1 MSRERINGKCVWKD
15 DMCWRVNCII
25 IHFFGDPQPSV
36 CFPSQYSHLKKTNK
50 KQNKSPGNVPS
61 QNENITVEHL
71 SPLGA
76 FKITVSLNPSSQTT
90 EIFPWKCAV
99 THAPLCFSITVI
111 QHRQHCTCSLQY
123 QRTVP
128 VRVVVIHHLHY
139 LIQNNRHFNIKQIVM
154 RSLGEFL
161 QLIKQEGIKWLQ
173 K

>member
-1 MSRERINGKCVWKD
+1 MG
-15 DMCWRVNCII
+15 
-25 IHFFGDPQPSV
+25 SV
-36 CFPSQYSHLKKTNK
+36 CGRMTCVEELIALLFIFWRSSAFSLLPISIQPLKKQIKNK
-50 KQNKSPGNVPS
+50 IKVLEMYHHKMKTS
-61 QNENITVEHL
+61 QLNIHRL
-71 SPLGA
+71 SEL
-76 FKITVSLNPSSQTT
+76 FKITVLLNPSSQTT